1 MMRSGC
7 LFHERLLSQG
17 EPQVPAVSQ
26 NPGSLKPAELFT
38 GLQGIEKQPVLY
50 LKFSWFWTIIPITHP
65 PRLSGFDRDA
75 QPWWVFYACLAVSH
89 YAI

>member
-1 MMRSGC
+1 MTRSIYR
-7 LFHERLLSQG
+7 FNEKLLSETRGQ
-17 EPQVPAVSQ
+17 EQPVRQ
-26 NPGSLKPAELFT
+26 NFGSLKPEGLFS
-38 GLQGIEKQPVLY
+38 GRQGIEKQPVLY
-50 LKFSWFWTIIPITHP
+50 LKFGWFWTIIFVTHP